1 MSKTIQSYKRLKLL
15 AGFAD
20 EDDRTI
26 TVDNPRDGLTKADI
40 QALEPAAAKVI
51 IGDKYGADFSRFKSA
66 AYVRGVTTNI
76 TF

>member
-1 MSKTIQSYKRLKLL
+1 MATTIQNYARLKLL
-15 AGFAD
+15 AGFSD

-26 TVDNPRDGLTKADI
+26 TVDNPKDNLTETQI
-40 QALEPAAAKVI
+40 RNLESSAAKVI

-66 AYVRGVTTNI
+66 AYVRGTTTKI

>member
-1 MSKTIQSYKRLKLL
+1 MAKTIQTYSRLKLL

-26 TVDNPRDGLTKADI
+26 TIDNPREGLTQSNI
-40 QALEPAAAKVI
+40 QALEPAAAKI
-51 IGDKYGADFSRFKSA
+51 LIGDKYGADFSRFKSA
-66 AYVRGVTTNI
+66 AYVRGTTTNI